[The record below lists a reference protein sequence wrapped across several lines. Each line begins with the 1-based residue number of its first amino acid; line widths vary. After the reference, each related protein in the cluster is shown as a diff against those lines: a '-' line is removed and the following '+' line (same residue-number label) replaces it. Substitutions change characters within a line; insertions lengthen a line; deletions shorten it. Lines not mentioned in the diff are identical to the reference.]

1 MGGDGDELS
10 FTTTCLLKPQPRQ
23 ASVGGVTKSR
33 PLEIC
38 QVTTGEAKGVHGGI
52 CDRAG
57 EARARIG
64 EDDGRLGRA
73 RDGIERFMLCFLS
86 KFSQQTADSQGYSVP
101 MSRSFQN
108 RNVLELAKQECSLG
122 PIGEEQ
128 HGFLLGI
135 GHRRQDGVLA

>member
-86 KFSQQTADSQGYSVP
+86 KFSQQTADSQGYSVTTRLP
-101 MSRSFQN
+101 PKPTRLVPALVPTY
-108 RNVLELAKQECSLG
+108 RVHPACAL
-122 PIGEEQ
+122 
-128 HGFLLGI
+128 
-135 GHRRQDGVLA
+135 HRAER

>member
-33 PLEIC
+33 PLEIR

-64 EDDGRLGRA
+64 EDDGRLAGRGTESDA
-73 RDGIERFMLCFLS
+73 LRVISG
-86 KFSQQTADSQGYSVP
+86 
-101 MSRSFQN
+101 
-108 RNVLELAKQECSLG
+108 AK
-122 PIGEEQ
+122 
-128 HGFLLGI
+128 
-135 GHRRQDGVLA
+135 